1 MGANRTERTEKALGR
16 MRGKKGRRGR
26 RETQRKGLIK
36 RGQSGRKRIKP
47 EGGKGRKKKEDV
59 PKRIGKEEESP
70 KIDRKCTKYEI
81 ACRGGG
87 VTLQQEKIITAM
99 T

>member
-1 MGANRTERTEKALGR
+1 M
-16 MRGKKGRRGR
+16 KGSA
-26 RETQRKGLIK
+26 T
-36 RGQSGRKRIKP
+36 RKRC
-47 EGGKGRKKKEDV
+47 ERNGGNEYKKKENV
-59 PKRIGKEEESP
+59 PKGTRKGEESP
-70 KIDRKCTKYEI
+70 KNDRKCTKREI

>member
-1 MGANRTERTEKALGR
+1 MG
-16 MRGKKGRRGR
+16 RGEEGEHEITDDKKRVEGR
-26 RETQRKGLIK
+26 RETKEWICT
-36 RGQSGRKRIKP
+36 
-47 EGGKGRKKKEDV
+47 EGGKGRKKRGKV
-59 PKRIGKEEESP
+59 PKGVGKGEESP